1 MLTIYRA
8 SAGTGKTHTLTREY
22 LRLLFRGTDV
32 HSRILSVTFTNKA
45 TEEMK
50 NRIIRELYTLASGLP
65 SDFLSPLTDLYG
77 QTEAQT
83 RTQARKIM
91 IRLLH
96 DYSAFHIST
105 IDHFFQQ
112 TMRAFIREIGL
123 QGNYR
128 VEMDRDLVLSES
140 IDSLLA
146 GLDRKEHKPLLEWL
160 LRFSEDKVER
170 GETWDIRAEVKKLGE
185 ELFKEKYKAY
195 SDKIDKD
202 IADKQALGRY
212 RDTLYALIRAT
223 EAEARQIGEQGM
235 AALVRYGLE
244 PSDFRGGS
252 RSALFFFEQLAREGI
267 TSAQGKVKE
276 PSATFR
282 DMAVRPDACHTKT
295 TPPHKRQAIEDAW
308 NAEVGDCLR
317 RTVTFFDHLTNYFTA
332 REIIRYYYT
341 LGILSDISRQVKQWC
356 EEKNCMLIADTT
368 ELLNRVI
375 DGSDVPFIYEKT
387 GTRID
392 HYMIDE
398 FQDTSEMQW
407 HNFRPLVHESL
418 ACRHDNLI
426 VGDIKQSIYRFR
438 NSDWTLLDEK
448 VQEDFTAEQTTEETL
463 AENWRSHRLIVEFNN
478 TFFSIA
484 PTLLQQRYNE
494 GLDKSALSPEQRRR
508 FANKIISAYNR
519 SFLQVSPPFRSKDG
533 HVRIELLSG
542 SDGVSWKEEAM
553 LRLPAVIERLQD
565 SGYAL
570 RDIAILVRTR
580 AEGRL
585 AAETL
590 LAYQSAHP
598 ATRYHYEII
607 SEDAL
612 ELGSSRSVRFMAG
625 MLHYLNRPDDPAA
638 SRRARIAFVLLRR
651 ETQEAP
657 ERLSFAEEIKADFPE
672 ETIAGLRKLSHRSP
686 YEMAEGI
693 YRLFETVFPEN
704 EQIFIQSFL
713 DLVAGYAEKEPAGMD
728 KFLQWWKE
736 TGWQTKIAMPDTQNA
751 IRILTIHKSK
761 GLGFKAVIIPFGDW
775 EADQKSGSI
784 LWCRPQEAPFNQLHL
799 APVGYSGALN
809 RTLFAEEYYH
819 EKLHAYIDN
828 LNALY
833 VAFTRAK
840 EELIVFVPGEEVR
853 PAKAIS
859 QLIRESLRETGITTA
874 AGGEALQPLAGGFR
888 AEEGLF
894 EWGNWWPAQPG
905 GGDAAEELP
914 VRRLPS
920 VLPDERIHLHLHRQ
934 GGFFDDSRRRYGVLM
949 HDLLSGIRTVA
960 DIRPVVAAKEAGGE
974 INRREAAEWV
984 ERLERLLSKPEVS
997 RWFDGSIR
1005 VLNEAEILFDN
1016 GKSGRPDR
1024 IMMTDDCV
1032 QVVDYKSGEQKDA
1045 RHRRQISHYCEL
1057 IRRMGYGRV
1066 NGYLWYVELDEI
1078 EKVVV

>member
-1 MLTIYRA
+1 MLTVYRA
-8 SAGTGKTHTLTREY
+8 SAGTGKTHTLTGEY
-22 LRLLFRGTDV
+22 LRLLFHGTDV

-50 NRIIRELYTLASGLP
+50 NRIIRELHALASGQP
-65 SDFLSPLTDLYG
+65 SDYLSPLTGQYG
-77 QTEAQT
+77 RTEPQI

-96 DYSAFHIST
+96 DYSSFHIST

-128 VEMDRDLVLSES
+128 IEMDKDLVLLES

-146 GLDRKEHKPLLEWL
+146 GLDKKEHKPLLEWL

-170 GETWDIRAEVKKLGE
+170 GETWDIRAEIKKLSE

-195 SDKIDKD
+195 SDDINRD

-212 RDTLYALIRAT
+212 KDTLYALIRAT

-235 AALVRYGLE
+235 AALSQYGLL
-244 PSDFRGGS
+244 PSDFKGGS
-252 RSALFFFEQLAREGI
+252 RSALFLFEQLAGGI
-267 TSAQGKVKE
+267 MKE

-282 DMAVRPDACHTKT
+282 NMADRVDACYTKT
-295 TPPHKRQAIEDAW
+295 TPPDKRQAIEAAW
-308 NAEVGDCLR
+308 NAEAGDCLR
-317 RTVTFFDHLTNYFTA
+317 RTVAFFDRLTNYYTA
-332 REIIRYYYT
+332 REITRYYYT

-356 EEKNCMLIADTT
+356 EEKNCLLIADTT

-407 HNFRPLVHESL
+407 RNFRPLVRESL
-418 ACRHDNLI
+418 AYRHDNLI
-426 VGDIKQSIYRFR
+426 VGDVKQSIYRFR

-448 VQEDFTAEQTTEETL
+448 VRKEFTAGQTNEETL
-463 AENWRSHRLIVEFNN
+463 SNNWRSHRLIVEFNN
-478 TFFSIA
+478 TFFAIA
-484 PTLLQQRYNE
+484 PLLLQQRYNE
-494 GLDKSALSPEQRRR
+494 GLSESALNPEQRER
-508 FANKIISAYNR
+508 FASKIISAYSR

-533 HVRIELLSG
+533 HVRIELLPGSG
-542 SDGVSWKEEAM
+542 EAGWKEEAM
-553 LRLPAVIERLQD
+553 LRLPSVIEQLQD
-565 SGYAL
+565 GGYAL

-580 AEGRL
+580 AEGML

-590 LAYQSAHP
+590 LAYKSAHP
-598 ATRYHYEII
+598 DTPCRYDFI

-625 MLHYLNRPDDPAA
+625 MLRYLNRPDDPAV
-638 SRRARIAFVLLRR
+638 RRLARIAGVLLRM
-651 ETQEAP
+651 ETQAASEP
-657 ERLSFAEEIKADFPE
+657 VSFAGEIQADFQA
-672 ETIAGLRKLSHRSP
+672 ETLSELRKLSHRSL

-693 YRLFETVFPEN
+693 YRLFEAVFPES
-704 EQIFIQSFL
+704 EQVFIQAFL
-713 DLVAGYAEKEPAGMD
+713 DLVAGYTEKEPADMD
-728 KFLQWWKE
+728 RFLQWWKE
-736 TGWQTKIAMPDTQNA
+736 TGQQTKIAMPDAQNA

-775 EADQKSGSI
+775 EADQKSGAI
-784 LWCRPQEAPFNQLHL
+784 LWCHPQEAPFNQLHL

-809 RTLFAEEYYH
+809 KTLFAEDYYH

-840 EELIVFVPGEEVR
+840 EELIVFVPDAEAR
-853 PAKAIS
+853 PAKAMS
-859 QLIRESLRETGITTA
+859 GLIRDSLRETGITTA
-874 AGGEALQPLAGGFR
+874 AGGEALQSFAEGFR
-888 AEEGLF
+888 ADDLF
-894 EWGNWWPAQPG
+894 EWGDWWHTRPDGAVS
-905 GGDAAEELP
+905 AEEMP

-920 VLPDERIHLHLHRQ
+920 VLPDERMHLRLHHR
-934 GGFFDDSRRRYGVLM
+934 GGFFDDRQRRYGVLM
-949 HDLLSGIRTVA
+949 HELLSGIRTAA
-960 DIRPVVAAKEAGGE
+960 DIRSAVAVKEAGGE
-974 INRREAAEWV
+974 ISKEEAVEWV
-984 ERLERLLSKPEVS
+984 DRLERLLSKPEVKK
-997 RWFDGSIR
+997 WFDGSMR

-1016 GKSGRPDR
+1016 GKSRRPDR
-1024 IMMTDDCV
+1024 VMMADDCIY
-1032 QVVDYKSGEQKDA
+1032 VVDYKSGEQKDA
-1045 RHRRQISHYCEL
+1045 RYRRQINNYCEL
-1057 IRRMGYGRV
+1057 IRRMDFRRV

-1078 EKVVV
+1078 DEVVA

>member
-8 SAGTGKTHTLTREY
+8 SAGTGKTHTLTGEY

-50 NRIIRELYTLASGLP
+50 NRIIRELHVLASGLP
-65 SDFLSPLTDLYG
+65 SDYLSSLTGLYG
-77 QTEAQT
+77 QTETQI

-146 GLDRKEHKPLLEWL
+146 GLDKKEHKPLLEWL

-170 GETWDIRAEVKKLGE
+170 GETWDIRAEVKKLSE

-195 SDKIDKD
+195 SDAIDKD

-235 AALVRYGLE
+235 AALSRYALQ
-244 PSDFRGGS
+244 PSDFKGGS
-252 RSALFFFEQLAREGI
+252 RSALFLFEQLAGG
-267 TSAQGKVKE
+267 TMKE

-282 DMAVRPDACHTKT
+282 NMADRVDACHTKT
-295 TPPHKRQAIEDAW
+295 TPSDKRQAIEAAW

-317 RTVTFFDHLTNYFTA
+317 CTVTFFDRLTNYYTA
-332 REIIRYYYT
+332 REISRYYYT

-368 ELLNRVI
+368 ELLKRVI

-418 ACRHDNLI
+418 AYRHDNLI
-426 VGDIKQSIYRFR
+426 VGDVKQSIYRFR

-448 VQEDFTAEQTTEETL
+448 VRQDFTAEQTDEKTL

-478 TFFSIA
+478 TFFTVA

-494 GLDKSALSPEQRRR
+494 GLDESTLSPEQRQR
-508 FANKIISAYNR
+508 FANKIISAYDR

-533 HVRIELLSG
+533 HVRIELLPG
-542 SDGVSWKEEAM
+542 SDEVSWKEEAM
-553 LRLPAVIERLQD
+553 LRLPAVIEQLQD

-570 RDIAILVRTR
+570 RDMAILVRTR
-580 AEGRL
+580 AEGML

-590 LAYQSAHP
+590 LAYKSAHP
-598 ATRYHYEII
+598 DTPYLYEII

-612 ELGSSRSVRFMAG
+612 ELGSSRAVRFMAG
-625 MLHYLNRPDDPAA
+625 MLHYLNRPDDPVV
-638 SRRARIAFVLLRR
+638 RRMARIAFVLLRG
-651 ETQEAP
+651 ETPTVAQTV
-657 ERLSFAEEIKADFPE
+657 SFAEEIKADFPA
-672 ETIAGLRKLSHRSP
+672 ETLAELRKLSHRSP

-693 YRLFETVFPEN
+693 YRLFGTVFPEN

-713 DLVAGYAEKEPAGMD
+713 DLIAGYTEKEPADMD
-728 KFLQWWKE
+728 KFLRWWKE
-736 TGWQTKIAMPDTQNA
+736 TGQQTKIAMPDTQNA

-784 LWCRPQEAPFNQLHL
+784 LWCHPQEAPFNQLHL
-799 APVGYSGALN
+799 VPVGYSGALN
-809 RTLFAEEYYH
+809 RTLFAEDYYH

-840 EELIVFVPGEEVR
+840 EELIVFVPDAEAR

-859 QLIRESLRETGITTA
+859 RLIRDSLRETAITTA
-874 AGGEALQPLAGGFR
+874 SGGEALQPFAGGFR
-888 AEEGLF
+888 ADDLF
-894 EWGNWWPAQPG
+894 EWGDWWHTRPDG
-905 GGDAAEELP
+905 GNVTEEIP

-920 VLPDERIHLHLHRQ
+920 VLPDGRMHLRLHRK
-934 GGFFDDSRRRYGVLM
+934 GGFFDDRQRRYGVLM
-949 HDLLSGIRTVA
+949 HELLSGIRTAA
-960 DIRPVVAAKEAGGE
+960 DIRPAVAAREAGGE
-974 INRREAAEWV
+974 IGKKEAAEWV
-984 ERLERLLSKPEVS
+984 ERLEKLLNKPET
-997 RWFDGSIR
+997 RKWFDGSMR

-1024 IMMTDDCV
+1024 IMMADDCIH
-1032 QVVDYKSGEQKDA
+1032 VVDYKSGERKDT
-1045 RHRRQISHYCEL
+1045 RYRRQINHYCEL
-1057 IRRMGYGRV
+1057 IRRMGYRRV

-1078 EKVVV
+1078 EEVVA

>member
-1 MLTIYRA
+1 MLTVYRA
-8 SAGTGKTHTLTREY
+8 SAGTGKTHKLTGEY

-50 NRIIRELYTLASGLP
+50 SRIIQELHILASGQP
-65 SDFLSPLTDLYG
+65 SDYLAPLTGLYR
-77 QTEAQT
+77 QTEEQI
-83 RTQARKIM
+83 RTQARRIM

-96 DYSAFHIST
+96 DYSAFHVST

-146 GLDRKEHKPLLEWL
+146 GLDRKEDRPLLEWL

-170 GETWDIRAEVKKLGE
+170 GETWDIRAEVRKLGQ
-185 ELFKEKYKAY
+185 ELFKEKYKSCSEA
-195 SDKIDKD
+195 INRD

-212 RDTLYALIRAT
+212 RDALYALIRAT

-235 AALVRYGLE
+235 AALARYDLL
-244 PSDFRGGS
+244 PSDFKGGS
-252 RSALFFFEQLAREGI
+252 RSALFLFEQLAGG
-267 TSAQGKVKE
+267 AMKE
-276 PSATFR
+276 PTATFR
-282 DMAVRPDACHTKT
+282 DMADRVEACYTKT
-295 TPPHKRQAIEDAW
+295 TAPGKRQAIEAAW
-308 NAEVGDCLR
+308 NAEAGDCLR
-317 RTVTFFDHLTNYFTA
+317 RTVAFFDRLTHYYTA
-332 REIIRYYYT
+332 REVIRYYYT
-341 LGILSDISRQVKQWC
+341 LGILSDISRQIRLWC
-356 EEKNCMLIADTT
+356 EEKNCLLIADTT

-407 HNFRPLVHESL
+407 HNFRPLVRESL
-418 ACRHDNLI
+418 AYRHDNLI

-448 VQEDFTAEQTTEETL
+448 VRQDFTAEQTEEETL

-478 TFFSIA
+478 TFFAIA
-484 PTLLQQRYNE
+484 PSLLQQRYSE
-494 GLDKSALSPEQRRR
+494 GLDGSALGPGQRER
-508 FANKIISAYNR
+508 FANKIISAYDR
-519 SFLQVSPPFRSKDG
+519 SFLRVSPPFRSQDG

-553 LRLPAVIERLQD
+553 RRLPAVIERLQD

-570 RDIAILVRTR
+570 RDMAILVRTR
-580 AEGRL
+580 AEGML

-590 LAYQSAHP
+590 LAYRSAHP
-598 ATRYHYEII
+598 DATCHYDFI
-607 SEDAL
+607 SDDAL

-625 MLHYLNRPDDPAA
+625 MLHCLNRPDDPVAH
-638 SRRARIAFVLLRR
+638 RLARIALILLRR
-651 ETQEAP
+651 ETQPAAETG
-657 ERLSFAEEIKADFPE
+657 SFAEAIRTDFPA
-672 ETIAGLRKLSHRSP
+672 ETVAALRKLSHRP
-686 YEMAEGI
+686 LYEMAEGV
-693 YRLFETVFPEN
+693 YRLFEAVFPDS
-704 EQIFIQSFL
+704 EQVFIQSFL
-713 DLVAGYAEKEPAGMD
+713 DLVAGYAEKEPADMD
-728 KFLQWWKE
+728 RFLEWWKE
-736 TGWQTKIAMPDTQNA
+736 AGRQTKIAMPDTQNA

-775 EADQKSGSI
+775 DADQKSGSI
-784 LWCRPQEAPFNQLHL
+784 LWCRPREAPFNQLHL

-809 RTLFAEEYYH
+809 RTLFAEDYYH

-840 EELIVFVPGEEVR
+840 EELIVFVPDAEAR
-853 PAKAIS
+853 PSKAIS
-859 QLIRESLRETGITTA
+859 RLIRDTLRTDSVAATA
-874 AGGEALQPLAGGFR
+874 SGDALLPFAGGFR
-888 AEEGLF
+888 TDGLF
-894 EWGNWWPAQPG
+894 EWGDWWHTRPARR
-905 GGDAAEELP
+905 DAAEEIP

-920 VLPDERIHLHLHRQ
+920 IPPDGRMHLRLHRG
-934 GGFFDDSRRRYGVLM
+934 GGFFDDRQRRYGVLM
-949 HDLLSGIRTVA
+949 HELLSGIRTAA
-960 DIRPVVAAKEAGGE
+960 DIRAVVALREAGGE
-974 INRREAAEWV
+974 IGRQEAAEWV
-984 ERLERLLSKPEVS
+984 ERLEKLLNRPAVKK
-997 RWFDGSIR
+997 WFDGSMR
-1005 VLNEAEILFDN
+1005 VLNEAEILFDS
-1016 GKSGRPDR
+1016 GKSSRPDR
-1024 IMMTDDCV
+1024 ILMADGHV
-1032 QVVDYKSGEQKDA
+1032 HVIDYKSGEQKDP

-1057 IRRMGYGRV
+1057 IRRMGYGQV
-1066 NGYLWYVELDEI
+1066 NGFLWYVERDEI
-1078 EKVVV
+1078 DEVVA